1 MALQASGPISFS
13 QISNEF
19 GLPPNKNMGAYRV
32 SQTVGELS
40 NLPLDTNIPQSGAI
54 SFSNFYSKKLNV
66 VVNYEN
72 GSRINART
80 SYNDNSVGIIIVIG
94 GYRIRPTSSSG
105 IKVWIHV
112 TGIITFGNTI
122 YLNNRYCSLLTG
134 SWDSNTDLTLDI
146 ASSGSVMGRGGRG
159 GNGGTR
165 PTNTTSPASDGFSG
179 RYGTSAIGI
188 SYLPIVITNRG
199 TILAGYGGGGGGG
212 AGRRGTVSPL
222 YVGGGGGGGGRPDGI
237 GGSGGGGSARTG
249 LDATITTQ
257 GAGRAGGTAS
267 GVGAGGEGGVRT
279 ITGGSGNAGGSS
291 GRAGSATVGGNVD
304 EPVTKSLGAGGF
316 PGERGYAIV
325 VSGVESDVT
334 ITPGGS
340 ISGTIIYNSTP
351 N

>member
-40 NLPLDTNIPQSGAI
+40 NLPLDTGVPQSGI
-54 SFSNFYSKKLNV
+54 VRFSNFYSKKLNV
-66 VVNYEN
+66 VVNCGN

-80 SYNDNSVGIIIVIG
+80 LYNNNSVGITSVIG
-94 GYRIRPTSSSG
+94 GYKTRPESSSET
-105 IKVWIHV
+105 KVWIHV
-112 TGIITFGNTI
+112 TGTITFGNTT

-165 PTNTTSPASDGFSG
+165 PTNTTSTASNGFSG
-179 RYGTSAIGI
+179 ASGTSAIGI

-212 AGRRGTVSPL
+212 AGRRGTVAPL
-222 YVGGGGGGGGRPDGI
+222 YVGGGGGGGGRPDGS
-237 GGSGGGGSARTG
+237 GGSGGGGSASG
-249 LDATITTQ
+249 GGSATTTTQ
-257 GAGRAGGTAS
+257 GNGGNGGTAS
-267 GVGAGGEGGVRT
+267 GDPAGGGETRT
-279 ITGGSGNAGGSS
+279 ITGGKGGSS
-291 GRAGSATVGGNVD
+291 GSGGSATIGGNVD
-304 EPVTKSLGAGGF
+304 EPVTKSLGSGGPAGV
-316 PGERGYAIV
+316 RGYAIV
-325 VSGVESDVT
+325 VSGAETGVT